1 MLSRLWYIWF
11 RNNLWKWLLCLWQ
24 KIVLHLCPSVWTFAR
39 HWPASRPPSPSPWP
53 LGAASPSLWIP
64 EGRKLWPSKG
74 RRRKLHQAWEEM
86 PGEESSFWRKN
97 WKFQLVMP
105 HHKAK
110 MFLQK
115 KDFKCEQCE
124 NTFKSENGL
133 KIHIG
138 RAHKIVN
145 STPSTPERLRQQLE
159 GSVCISASPLLDTS
173 REEFSLNN
181 VAVEEKAKPPPSL
194 RPLPLPPSP
203 HKCPPFH
210 PCSRRECKLRVERQR
225 AKEALHK
232 TCTNCDEDLYITMCC
247 AEDKGL
253 CEDCCN
259 DLGVCSW
266 GVPHANYDLSMHRPK
281 RTCMWLFKVWTKF
294 RLVWC
299 HTNFLSK

>member
-1 MLSRLWYIWF
+1 MSLTSM
-11 RNNLWKWLLCLWQ
+11 
-24 KIVLHLCPSVWTFAR
+24 KIVTDRLFYKLETSTSDALQSERVSV
-39 HWPASRPPSPSPWP
+39 
-53 LGAASPSLWIP
+53 
-64 EGRKLWPSKG
+64 
-74 RRRKLHQAWEEM
+74 EEAV
-86 PGEESSFWRKN
+86 EKVVVE
-97 WKFQLVMP
+97 
-105 HHKAK
+105 
-110 MFLQK
+110 
-115 KDFKCEQCE
+115 KDFKCDQCK
-124 NTFKSENGL
+124 NSFKSENGL
-133 KIHIG
+133 KIHAG
-138 RAHKIVN
+138 KSHKKVT
-145 STPSTPERLRQQLE
+145 SLSSTPERLRQQLE

-259 DLGVCSW
+259 DLGVCS
-266 GVPHANYDLSMHRPK
+266 
-281 RTCMWLFKVWTKF
+281 
-294 RLVWC
+294 
-299 HTNFLSK
+299 